1 MSYHTIHFCN
11 VCGHKVDYRLPEGD
25 HLPRHVCDHCG
36 HVQYFNPR
44 VIVGC
49 VPEWE
54 DGRILMCKRNIEPR
68 LGLWTFPAGFMELG
82 ETTAQGAARET
93 REEAQADVEVGSL
106 VAVINVP
113 YVSQVY
119 MIHRGRLR
127 SAHHGPTPESSQ
139 TQLMHEHEIPWDRIA
154 FPTVWHGLRFFFQ
167 DRAAGVSTIHTLDL
181 TQRPRRPEEREVSA
195 GEPLPPAEEP

>member
-1 MSYHTIHFCN
+1 MFSVHFCN
-11 VCGHKVDYRLPEGD
+11 VCGQGVDFRIPDGD
-25 HLPRHVCDHCG
+25 HQPRHVCRSCG

-54 DGRILMCKRNIEPR
+54 DGRILLCKRNIEPR
-68 LGLWTFPAGFMELG
+68 FGLWTFPAGFMELG

-93 REEAQADVEVGSL
+93 KEESEADVQVGSL

-119 MIHRGRLR
+119 MIHRGRML
-127 SAHHGPTPESSQ
+127 SAHHAPTPESSE
-139 TQLMHEHEIPWDRIA
+139 TRLVREEDIPWDQIA
-154 FPTVWHGLRFFFQ
+154 FPTVYHGLRFFFA
-167 DRAAGVSTIHTLDL
+167 DRAAGSETIHTLDL
-181 TQRPRRPEEREVSA
+181 TRKPSDPAKREVSE
-195 GEPLPPAEEP
+195 GEDLTP